1 MAVMIPPFYSNHII
15 REKEKMN
22 YAELIEKADECT
34 RIAISYFQKKDFV
47 MVNFWKNA
55 SIGFKQRAENLKLS
69 QGAK

>member
-1 MAVMIPPFYSNHII
+1 MD
-15 REKEKMN
+15 

-34 RIAISYFQKKDFV
+34 RIAISYFQKKDFA